1 MRTNPAKPPRR
12 ANAADDR
19 EYVAGLEKG
28 LSVIE
33 AFARRQSALTVT
45 EASELAGISRAA
57 ARRCLRTLQ
66 RLGYADCDGKYYRL
80 SPGVLRLGHAYVSSN
95 SLPRF
100 VQPIIEAVSEQTQR
114 SMSVAVLDRGEV
126 LVIARA
132 HVRRSLESGLGIG
145 SRLPAY
151 CSANGR
157 VLLAA
162 LADAEIARLLK
173 ATPLRRLTAR
183 TKVQPRDILKDIRAV
198 RSLGY
203 ATNEQEV
210 EVGVRTIA
218 VPICDRSG
226 TVVASLSLSAPVGEA
241 ARDALIKLLPEL
253 QAARSRIESAL

>member
-1 MRTNPAKPPRR
+1 LNSQI
-12 ANAADDR
+12 DDR

-33 AFARRQSALTVT
+33 AFERRQSTLTVT
-45 EASELAGISRAA
+45 EASEIAGISRAA

-80 SPGVLRLGHAYVSSN
+80 SPRVLRLGHAYVSSN
-95 SLPRF
+95 ALPRF
-100 VQPIIEAVSEQTQR
+100 VQPIIEATSERTQR
-114 SMSVAVLDRGEV
+114 SMSVTVLDRGEV

-132 HVRRSLESGLGIG
+132 HVRRSLENGLGIG

-157 VLLAA
+157 VLLST
-162 LADAEIARLLK
+162 LADPEIARLLK
-173 ATPLRRLTAR
+173 AMPLRRMTAH
-183 TKVQPRDILKDIRAV
+183 TKVQLRDILREIRAV
-198 RSLGY
+198 RSCGY

-210 EVGVRTIA
+210 EIGVRTIA
-218 VPICDRSG
+218 VPIRDRSG
-226 TVVASLSLSAPVGEA
+226 NFVASLSMSAPVGEK
-241 ARDALIKLLPEL
+241 ARDALIELLPEL